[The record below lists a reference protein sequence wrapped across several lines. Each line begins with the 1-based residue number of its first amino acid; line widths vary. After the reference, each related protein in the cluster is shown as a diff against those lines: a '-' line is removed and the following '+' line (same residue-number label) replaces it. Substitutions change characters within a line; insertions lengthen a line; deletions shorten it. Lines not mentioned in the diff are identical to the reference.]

1 MSLINVS
8 KLKKCLREEIEEL
21 MLEQSKEENAY
32 VRSSLVSTMMS
43 LNYMLDAVE
52 RAEEARTNE

>member
-8 KLKKCLREEIEEL
+8 KLKKCLREEIEDL
-21 MLEQSKEENAY
+21 IHQQSKEENAY

-52 RAEEARTNE
+52 RAEEA